1 MGQPVR
7 ILHILGNTQ
16 LGGAESRIMD
26 LYRHMDRSVVQFD
39 FVVHS
44 KEEGYFNEEIR
55 KLGGR
60 IFRVPRFRVLN
71 YFSYCRAWKK
81 LLQEHRDADGRSEFH
96 MIQGHMTSTAA
107 IYLPIARKC
116 GIETTIAHA
125 RSAGVDK
132 GLKGI
137 LTRFLR
143 RNLSKKAD
151 YLFTCSEL
159 AGISVF
165 GKKAVEQGRT
175 RFLPNAIDCQ
185 KFAPDP
191 LVREKIRRE
200 LGIENC
206 YVIGHVG
213 RFHYAKNHEYLL
225 RVFAELVKRKTRD
238 YVLLLLG
245 EGSGMEDIRILS
257 RELGIGDKVYFLG
270 NKSNVNDYYQAMDYF
285 VYPSRF
291 EGMPGTIVEAQ
302 TAGLRCLMSDT
313 ICKEVI
319 ATELVTT
326 RSISEDPGLWADEI
340 EQHLQYQRSSRV
352 DEMKELGFDVH
363 GQAVLMT
370 DFYTKEKL
378 LLISPM
384 LHQGGFERVCITTAR
399 LLKPYYDV
407 SIVIFD
413 DADIAFDIR
422 GLSIINIHLGVRNG
436 KLAKITNLMRRAVR
450 VRKLK
455 QRMKPVIAYSFG
467 PSANMVNALSKT
479 SLTSVFLG
487 LRGYQDVADDP
498 KMKLYV
504 RKADRII
511 CCSKEIEAIVQEKY
525 GYLQT
530 ATLYNPYDAE
540 GITEL
545 SKEKVT
551 DLPWKM
557 EDEDRPRILIG
568 VGRDDPIKG
577 FWHLIK
583 AFYLVQKEIPQM
595 RLIIMGDGSF
605 EQAKSLVSELQ
616 LEQKVYFPGVRKNP
630 YKYLAASE
638 MFLLSSYTEGFP
650 NVLVEAMILGR
661 PLISTDCRTGPAE
674 ILDHGKYGILVPDMG
689 DTEDY
694 SGDTISEKETCFAEK
709 IIEVLKDSERQK
721 ELSELERKRAGEF
734 DYDSYVDN
742 LLKLCYN
749 KSL

>member
-479 SLTSVFLG
+479 SLTRVFLG

-709 IIEVLKDSERQK
+709 IVEVLKDSERQK

>member
-326 RSISEDPGLWADEI
+326 RSIREDPGLWADEI

-436 KLAKITNLMRRAVR
+436 KLAKMTNLMRRAVR

-479 SLTSVFLG
+479 SLTRVFLG

-530 ATLYNPYDAE
+530 ATLYNPYDTE

-595 RLIIMGDGSF
+595 RLIIMGDGTF

-694 SGDTISEKETCFAEK
+694 SGDTISEKETCFAKK
-709 IIEVLKDSERQK
+709 IVEVLKDSERQK

>member
-60 IFRVPRFRVLN
+60 IFRVPRFRVMN

-143 RNLSKKAD
+143 CNLSKKAD

-200 LGIENC
+200 LGIEKC

-326 RSISEDPGLWADEI
+326 RSIREDPGLWADEI

-709 IIEVLKDSERQK
+709 IVEVLKDSERQK

>member
-200 LGIENC
+200 LGIEKC

-326 RSISEDPGLWADEI
+326 RSIREDPGLWADEI

-605 EQAKSLVSELQ
+605 EQAKRLVSELQ

-709 IIEVLKDSERQK
+709 IVEVLKDSERQK

>member
-326 RSISEDPGLWADEI
+326 RSIREDPGLWADEI

-436 KLAKITNLMRRAVR
+436 KLAKMTNLMRRAVR

-479 SLTSVFLG
+479 SLTRVFLG

>member
-165 GKKAVEQGRT
+165 GKKAVKQGRT

-245 EGSGMEDIRILS
+245 EGSGMEDIRVLS
-257 RELGIGDKVYFLG
+257 RELGIEDKVYFLG

-319 ATELVTT
+319 ATDLVTT

-450 VRKLK
+450 VKKLK

-568 VGRDDPIKG
+568 VGRDDPVKG

-709 IIEVLKDSERQK
+709 IVEVLKDSERQK

>member
-200 LGIENC
+200 LGIEKC

-326 RSISEDPGLWADEI
+326 RSIREDPGLWADEI

-436 KLAKITNLMRRAVR
+436 KLAKMTNLMRRAVR

-479 SLTSVFLG
+479 SLTRVFLG

-568 VGRDDPIKG
+568 VGRDDPVKG

-694 SGDTISEKETCFAEK
+694 SGDTISEKETCFAKK
-709 IIEVLKDSERQK
+709 IVEVLKDSERQK

>member
-1 MGQPVR
+1 MEQPVR

-200 LGIENC
+200 LGIEKC

-326 RSISEDPGLWADEI
+326 RSIREDPGLWADEI

-511 CCSKEIEAIVQEKY
+511 CCSREIEAIVQEKY
-525 GYLQT
+525 GYQQT

>member
-60 IFRVPRFRVLN
+60 IFRGPRCRVLT
-71 YFSYCRAWKK
+71 YISYCRAWKK

-479 SLTSVFLG
+479 SLTRVFLG

>member
-326 RSISEDPGLWADEI
+326 RSIREDPGLWADEI

-422 GLSIINIHLGVRNG
+422 GLSIINIHLGVWDG
-436 KLAKITNLMRRAVR
+436 KLAKITNLMRRAIR

-479 SLTSVFLG
+479 SLTRVFLG

-694 SGDTISEKETCFAEK
+694 SGDTISEKETCFAKK
-709 IIEVLKDSERQK
+709 IVEVLKDSERQK

>member
-143 RNLSKKAD
+143 CNLSKKAD

-326 RSISEDPGLWADEI
+326 RSIREDPGLWADEI

-674 ILDHGKYGILVPDMG
+674 ILDHGKYGILVADMG

-749 KSL
+749 ESL

>member
-165 GKKAVEQGRT
+165 GKKAVDQGRT

-326 RSISEDPGLWADEI
+326 RSIREDPGLWADEI

-479 SLTSVFLG
+479 SLTRVFLG

>member
-326 RSISEDPGLWADEI
+326 RSIREDPGLWADEI

-450 VRKLK
+450 VRTLK

-479 SLTSVFLG
+479 SLTRVFLG

-568 VGRDDPIKG
+568 VGRDDPVKG

>member
-60 IFRVPRFRVLN
+60 IFRVPCFRVLN

-96 MIQGHMTSTAA
+96 MIQGHMTSIAA

-200 LGIENC
+200 LGIEKC

-326 RSISEDPGLWADEI
+326 RSIREDPGLWADEI

-422 GLSIINIHLGVRNG
+422 GLSIINIHLGVRDG

-479 SLTSVFLG
+479 SLTRVFLG

-530 ATLYNPYDAE
+530 ATLYNPYDTE

-568 VGRDDPIKG
+568 VGRDDPVKG

-595 RLIIMGDGSF
+595 RLIIMGDGTF

-694 SGDTISEKETCFAEK
+694 SGDTISEKETCFAKK
-709 IIEVLKDSERQK
+709 IVEVLKDSERQK

>member
-165 GKKAVEQGRT
+165 GKKAVKQGRT

-257 RELGIGDKVYFLG
+257 RELGIEDKVYFLG

-319 ATELVTT
+319 ATDLVTT

-363 GQAVLMT
+363 GQAMLMT
-370 DFYTKEKL
+370 DFYTREKL

-479 SLTSVFLG
+479 SLTRVFLG

-674 ILDHGKYGILVPDMG
+674 ILEHGKYGILVPDMG

>member
-1 MGQPVR
+1 MEQPVR
-7 ILHILGNTQ
+7 ILHVLGNTQ

-71 YFSYCRAWKK
+71 YFSYCRAWKQ
-81 LLQEHRDADGRSEFH
+81 LLQEHRDAEGKSEFH

-151 YLFTCSEL
+151 YLFTCSEI

-185 KFAPDP
+185 KFAPDS

-200 LGIENC
+200 LGIENS

-245 EGSGMEDIRILS
+245 EGSGMEEIRNLS
-257 RELGIGDKVYFLG
+257 RELGIEDKVYFLG

-319 ATELVTT
+319 ATDLVTT
-326 RSISEDPGLWADEI
+326 RSIGEDPGLWADEI

-436 KLAKITNLMRRAVR
+436 KLAKITNLMRRAAR

-455 QRMKPVIAYSFG
+455 QKMRPVIAYSFG

-479 SLTSVFLG
+479 SLTRVFLG

-511 CCSKEIEAIVQEKY
+511 CCSKEMEDIVQEKY
-525 GYLQT
+525 GYLHT

-540 GITEL
+540 GIAEL
-545 SKEKVT
+545 SKEEVT
-551 DLPWKM
+551 DLPWEM
-557 EDEDRPRILIG
+557 ENEDRPRILIG
-568 VGRDDPIKG
+568 VGRDDPVKG

-583 AFYLVQKEIPQM
+583 AFYLVQKEIPQV

-605 EQAKSLVSELQ
+605 EQAKSLVSQLQ

-630 YKYLAASE
+630 YKYLAVSE
-638 MFLLSSYTEGFP
+638 MFLLTSYTEGFP
-650 NVLVEAMILGR
+650 NVLVEAMLLGR

-674 ILDHGKYGILVPDMG
+674 ILDHGKYGILMPDMG

-694 SGDTISEKETCFAEK
+694 SGDTISEKETCFAQK
-709 IIEVLKDSERQK
+709 IIEVLKDSKRQK

>member
-107 IYLPIARKC
+107 IYLSIARKC

-257 RELGIGDKVYFLG
+257 RELGIEDKVYFLG

-352 DEMKELGFDVH
+352 DEMKERGFDVH

-487 LRGYQDVADDP
+487 LRGYQDVADDS

-530 ATLYNPYDAE
+530 ATLYNPYDTE

-568 VGRDDPIKG
+568 VGRDDPVKG

-694 SGDTISEKETCFAEK
+694 SSDTISEKETCFAEK
-709 IIEVLKDSERQK
+709 VIEVLKDSERQK

>member
-200 LGIENC
+200 LGIEKC

-326 RSISEDPGLWADEI
+326 RSIREDPGLWADEI

-352 DEMKELGFDVH
+352 DEMKELGFDVR

-436 KLAKITNLMRRAVR
+436 KLAKMTNLMRRAVR

>member
-165 GKKAVEQGRT
+165 GKKAVKQGRT

-257 RELGIGDKVYFLG
+257 RELGIEDKVYFLG
-270 NKSNVNDYYQAMDYF
+270 NKSNINDYYQAMDYF

-370 DFYTKEKL
+370 DFYTREKL

-479 SLTSVFLG
+479 SLTRVFLG

-630 YKYLAASE
+630 YKYLAVSE

-674 ILDHGKYGILVPDMG
+674 ILEHGKYGILVPDMG

-694 SGDTISEKETCFAEK
+694 SGDTISEKETYFAEK

>member
-143 RNLSKKAD
+143 CNLSKKAD

-326 RSISEDPGLWADEI
+326 RSIREDPGLWADEI

-479 SLTSVFLG
+479 LLTSVFLG

-568 VGRDDPIKG
+568 VGRDDPVKG

-661 PLISTDCRTGPAE
+661 PLVSTDCRTGPAE

-749 KSL
+749 ESI

>member
-370 DFYTKEKL
+370 DFYTREKL

-479 SLTSVFLG
+479 SLTRVFLG

>member
-200 LGIENC
+200 LGIEKC

-326 RSISEDPGLWADEI
+326 RSIREDPGLWADEI

-436 KLAKITNLMRRAVR
+436 KLAKITNLMCRAVR
-450 VRKLK
+450 VKKLK

-479 SLTSVFLG
+479 SLTRVFLG

-674 ILDHGKYGILVPDMG
+674 ILEHGKYGILVPDMG

>member
-165 GKKAVEQGRT
+165 GKKAVKQGRT

-257 RELGIGDKVYFLG
+257 RELGIEDKVYFLG

-319 ATELVTT
+319 ATDLVTT

-370 DFYTKEKL
+370 DFYTREKL

-479 SLTSVFLG
+479 SLTRVFLG

-630 YKYLAASE
+630 YKYLAVSE

-674 ILDHGKYGILVPDMG
+674 ILEHGKYGILVPDMG

>member
-81 LLQEHRDADGRSEFH
+81 LLQEHRDEDGRSEFH

-200 LGIENC
+200 LGIEKC

-326 RSISEDPGLWADEI
+326 RSIREDPGLWADEI

-568 VGRDDPIKG
+568 VGRDDPVKG

-749 KSL
+749 ESL

>member
-71 YFSYCRAWKK
+71 FFSYCRAWKK

-326 RSISEDPGLWADEI
+326 RSIREDPGLWADEI

-436 KLAKITNLMRRAVR
+436 KLAKMTNLMRRAVR

>member
-200 LGIENC
+200 LGIEKC

-213 RFHYAKNHEYLL
+213 RFHHAKNHEYLL

-326 RSISEDPGLWADEI
+326 RSIREDPGLWADEI

-422 GLSIINIHLGVRNG
+422 GLSIINIHLGVRDG
-436 KLAKITNLMRRAVR
+436 KLAKITNLMRRAIR

-479 SLTSVFLG
+479 SLTRVFLG

>member
-257 RELGIGDKVYFLG
+257 QELGIGDKVYFLG

-479 SLTSVFLG
+479 SLTRVFLG

>member
-326 RSISEDPGLWADEI
+326 RSIREDPGLWADEI

-422 GLSIINIHLGVRNG
+422 GLSIINIRLGVRNG

-479 SLTSVFLG
+479 SLTRVFLG

>member
-352 DEMKELGFDVH
+352 DEMKELGFDVY

-749 KSL
+749 ESL

>member
-16 LGGAESRIMD
+16 LGVAESRIMD

-165 GKKAVEQGRT
+165 GKKAVDQGRT

-326 RSISEDPGLWADEI
+326 RSIREDPGLWADEI

-436 KLAKITNLMRRAVR
+436 KLAKMTNLMRRAVR

-694 SGDTISEKETCFAEK
+694 SGATISEKETCFAEK

>member
-455 QRMKPVIAYSFG
+455 QGLTPVIAYSFG
-467 PSANMVNALSKT
+467 PSATMVNALSKT
-479 SLTSVFLG
+479 SLTRVFLG

>member
-165 GKKAVEQGRT
+165 GKKAVDQGRT

-326 RSISEDPGLWADEI
+326 RSIREDPGLWADEI

-709 IIEVLKDSERQK
+709 IVEVLKDSERQK

>member
-326 RSISEDPGLWADEI
+326 RSIREDPGLWADEI

-422 GLSIINIHLGVRNG
+422 GLSIINIHLGGRNG

-709 IIEVLKDSERQK
+709 IVEVLKDSERQK

>member
-165 GKKAVEQGRT
+165 GKKAVDQGRT

-479 SLTSVFLG
+479 SLTRVFLG

-650 NVLVEAMILGR
+650 NVLVEAMILEDRLSVRIAGQALQR
-661 PLISTDCRTGPAE
+661 FWIMENTESWCLIWEIQRIIPA
-674 ILDHGKYGILVPDMG
+674 IPSVRKKP
-689 DTEDY
+689 
-694 SGDTISEKETCFAEK
+694 
-709 IIEVLKDSERQK
+709 VLPRRSSK
-721 ELSELERKRAGEF
+721 F
-734 DYDSYVDN
+734 
-742 LLKLCYN
+742 
-749 KSL
+749 

>member
-81 LLQEHRDADGRSEFH
+81 LLQEHRNADGKSEFH

-326 RSISEDPGLWADEI
+326 RSIREDPGLWADEI

-436 KLAKITNLMRRAVR
+436 KLAKMTNLMRRAVR

>member
-200 LGIENC
+200 LGIEKC

-326 RSISEDPGLWADEI
+326 RSIREDPGLWADEI

-422 GLSIINIHLGVRNG
+422 GLSIINIHLGVRDG

-479 SLTSVFLG
+479 SLTRVFLG

-530 ATLYNPYDAE
+530 ATLYNPYDTE

-551 DLPWKM
+551 DLPWEM

-568 VGRDDPIKG
+568 VGRDDPVKG

-694 SGDTISEKETCFAEK
+694 SGDTISEKETCFAKK
-709 IIEVLKDSERQK
+709 IVEVLKDSERQK

>member
-200 LGIENC
+200 LGIEKC

-326 RSISEDPGLWADEI
+326 RSIREDPGLWADEI

-436 KLAKITNLMRRAVR
+436 KLAKMTNLMRRAVR

>member
-1 MGQPVR
+1 MEQPVR

-326 RSISEDPGLWADEI
+326 RSIREDPGLWADEI

-436 KLAKITNLMRRAVR
+436 KLAKMTNLMRRAVR

-467 PSANMVNALSKT
+467 SSANMVNALSKT

-568 VGRDDPIKG
+568 VGRDDPVKG

-721 ELSELERKRAGEF
+721 ELSELARKRAGEF

>member
-165 GKKAVEQGRT
+165 GKKAVKQGRT

-257 RELGIGDKVYFLG
+257 RELGIEDKVYFLG

-319 ATELVTT
+319 ATDLVTT

-370 DFYTKEKL
+370 DFYTREKL

-479 SLTSVFLG
+479 SLTRVFLG

-674 ILDHGKYGILVPDMG
+674 ILEHGKYGILVPDMG

-694 SGDTISEKETCFAEK
+694 SGDAISEKETYFAEK

>member
-165 GKKAVEQGRT
+165 GKKAVERGRT

-257 RELGIGDKVYFLG
+257 RELGIEDKVYFLG

-319 ATELVTT
+319 ATDLVTT

-370 DFYTKEKL
+370 DFYTREKL

-479 SLTSVFLG
+479 SLTRVFLG

-674 ILDHGKYGILVPDMG
+674 ILEHGKYGILVPDMG

-694 SGDTISEKETCFAEK
+694 SGDTISEKETYFAEK